1 MEIIKSFIEEI
12 INIYSNN
19 PKLLL
24 ETFILITLCVLLKI
38 YYPKFR
44 GFMGEFW
51 VKLELGKLPKD
62 KYIAL
67 NDIMIKD
74 DKGTHQIDHLVLSQF
89 GIFVIEMKNY
99 YGLIKGKEFDNKW
112 CQYLGKTKNYFVNP
126 IHQNYGHIKSLS
138 NLLKLD
144 DKYFISIICFSNQAK
159 IDVKSNSI
167 LYGLKG
173 ISRVTEPVITE
184 IMNNRPFNSL
194 EDFLNKV
201 TKRIVTKDKVI
212 NLIKSGAF
220 NRIEHTDNIEQI
232 LRKYIGM
239 ITETKNKLTMQNAN
253 MLIENNLFPSTV
265 EYECDIYKLT

>member
-1 MEIIKSFIEEI
+1 MEIIKSFIGEI

-112 CQYLGKTKNYFVNP
+112 CQCLGKTKNYFVNP

-144 DKYFISIICFSNQAK
+144 NKYFISIICFSNQAK

-167 LYGLKG
+167 VTQVDYLKNE
-173 ISRVTEPVITE
+173 ISKFKELLVDKDIKELSNI
-184 IMNNRPFNSL
+184 IISNNIEDKSL
-194 EDFLNKV
+194 RKQHVKDI
-201 TKRIVTKDKVI
+201 RIKINKDKELENNMICPKCGDELVERKGKYGKFI
-212 NLIKSGAF
+212 GCSNYP
-220 NRIEHTDNIEQI
+220 RC
-232 LRKYIGM
+232 KYI
-239 ITETKNKLTMQNAN
+239 KK
-253 MLIENNLFPSTV
+253 
-265 EYECDIYKLT
+265 

>member
-1 MEIIKSFIEEI
+1 MEIIKSFIEGI

-19 PKLLL
+19 LKLLF
-24 ETFILITLCVLLKI
+24 ETIILIILCILLKL

-62 KYIAL
+62 KYFVL

-74 DKGTHQIDHLVLSQF
+74 DKGTHQIDHLVLSEF

-112 CQYLGKTKNYFVNP
+112 CQHLGKTKNYFVNP

-159 IDVKSNSI
+159 IDVKC
-167 LYGLKG
+167 
-173 ISRVTEPVITE
+173 
-184 IMNNRPFNSL
+184 NN
-194 EDFLNKV
+194 
-201 TKRIVTKDKVI
+201 IVTQVDYLKCEILKYKELLVNND
-212 NLIKSGAF
+212 IKELS
-220 NRIEHTDNIEQI
+220 NIIISNNIEDKA
-232 LRKYIGM
+232 LRKQHVRDIHIKVNKDNELKNNMICSKCGNELVERNGKYGKFIGCSNYPKCKYI
-239 ITETKNKLTMQNAN
+239 KK
-253 MLIENNLFPSTV
+253 
-265 EYECDIYKLT
+265 